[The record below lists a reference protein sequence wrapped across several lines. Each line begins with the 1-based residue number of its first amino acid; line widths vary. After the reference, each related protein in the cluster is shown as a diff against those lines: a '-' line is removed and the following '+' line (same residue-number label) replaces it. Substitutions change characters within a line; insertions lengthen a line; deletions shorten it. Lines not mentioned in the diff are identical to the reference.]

1 MALETSRVYIMH
13 DKTIVALDMP
23 TLEDNLNLVEQLGD
37 HQWYKTGLNFVTQ
50 NGFDAVRNLARYKNV
65 FLDLKLYDIGNTV
78 QDAVRNVA
86 DMGVKFLTVMGDPH
100 IVEAASKVKG
110 DVKILAVTV
119 LTSLNRNDL
128 NMNLIVDGDIQYI

>member
-1 MALETSRVYIMH
+1 MH

-65 FLDLKLYDIGNTV
+65 FLDLKLYDIN
-78 QDAVRNVA
+78 
-86 DMGVKFLTVMGDPH
+86 KF
-100 IVEAASKVKG
+100 SR
-110 DVKILAVTV
+110 
-119 LTSLNRNDL
+119 LNHQ
-128 NMNLIVDGDIQYI
+128 I